1 MSTDVFPLSGLHA
14 TESPFHVGI
23 HAAPVE
29 TSCDFVKSIY
39 DLRAVLLGKPT
50 DYERAV
56 HEKSGKRFQISEL
69 QARSFPGKLLRVT
82 RPL

>member
-1 MSTDVFPLSGLHA
+1 MSTAVFPLSGLHA
-14 TESPFHVGI
+14 TETPFHVGI

-29 TSCDFVKSIY
+29 TSCDFVTSIY

-56 HEKSGKRFQISEL
+56 HEENQEKDSRFQNFRHV
-69 QARSFPGKLLRVT
+69 RSLANFYA
-82 RPL
+82 